1 VLYIDG
7 SIGEGGGQ
15 VLRTALALSMATGR
29 PFRMTGIRAKRR
41 KPGLLRQ
48 HLTAV
53 AAAQAV
59 SRADVEGAEPGA
71 LELTFTP
78 REVRAG
84 EYRFAVG
91 TAGSATLVLQTVL
104 PVLLTAPGPSELTL
118 EGGTHNPMAPP
129 FDFLQRA
136 FLPLVARMGP
146 RLEATLE
153 RPGFYPAGGGRFR
166 VRIEPVTRLSPLV
179 VMERG
184 AVARRAATVLLSN
197 LSESIGKR
205 ELAVVRA
212 KLGWSEELLRVE
224 TVSDAFGPGN
234 TMWLEIA
241 SEQVTEVFCGFGE
254 YGLRAEAVAEQAVA
268 AARRYLAAGVPIG
281 SHLADQLLVPM
292 ALAGG
297 GAFRT
302 IALSSHT
309 TTNMAVIR
317 LFLERPTIT
326 SRTASRDDVTVQV
339 GDGTAGADAAGPA
352 RPADAAGAEEQA
364 S

>member
-53 AAAQAV
+53 AATQAV

-71 LELTFTP
+71 LELTFAP

-153 RPGFYPAGGGRFR
+153 RHGFYPAGGGRFR
-166 VRIEPVTRLSPLV
+166 VRIEPVARLSPLV

-212 KLGWSEELLRVE
+212 KLGWPDEALRVE

-317 LFLERPTIT
+317 LFLERLPIT
-326 SRTASRDDVTVQV
+326 SRTSSRDDVTVRV
-339 GDGTAGADAAGPA
+339 GDGTAGADAAGTA